1 MTRDVAFEDQGR
13 LAAPSIPDAPNRTAP
28 ASKTRTPHTAMRVS
42 CCRGQRVES
51 PRKGARMTRTTRTT
65 RITGT
70 TRTTRRLPAVLAAV
84 AIMAAL
90 LAAGCSPQAEPQA
103 VAPEVSAASVT
114 YPVTITD
121 DASRSVTVA
130 AEPTRIVSLAP
141 ANTEIL
147 FAVGAGDR
155 LVGVTTYDDYPAEVA
170 DIAKMGDFAG
180 PNIEAIAAADPDVIF
195 VTTGVQADMIVK
207 LEELGATVIAI
218 DPLTLEGVY
227 EDVTEVAQ
235 VVNRVE
241 QGEEVV
247 AAMKAQVAE
256 VQAAVGDVEPVAA
269 FVEIAQ
275 NPLFTAG
282 KGTLLD
288 ELITLAGGRNVVTE
302 AGWVPYSSEQVI
314 KADPQVYM
322 ATLGSMSDPAE
333 LEKRAG
339 FKDLSAVKNGRV
351 VVLDDNLVSRPGPRI
366 VEGLKLIAAALHPDA
381 FDK

>member
-13 LAAPSIPDAPNRTAP
+13 LAAPSVPDAPNRTVP
-28 ASKTRTPHTAMRVS
+28 ASKTRTPYSALRVL
-42 CCRGQRVES
+42 RFRDDRVES
-51 PRKGARMTRTTRTT
+51 LQKGARMTCTASTTRTT
-65 RITGT
+65 PT
-70 TRTTRRLPAVLAAV
+70 TPTTRRLRRALAVVAVVAALAVTGCSPETEPPAQAPEAQSAAV
-84 AIMAAL
+84 A
-90 LAAGCSPQAEPQA
+90 
-103 VAPEVSAASVT
+103 

-130 AEPTRIVSLAP
+130 AEPMRIVSLAP

-147 FAVGAGDR
+147 FAIGAGDR
-155 LVGVTTYDDYPAEVA
+155 VVGVTTYDDYPAQVA
-170 DIAKMGDFAG
+170 DIDKMGDFAG
-180 PNIEAIAAADPDVIF
+180 PNVEAIAAADPDIVF
-195 VTTGVQADMIVK
+195 VTTGVQGDMITK

-227 EDVTEVAQ
+227 EDITEVALA
-235 VVNRVE
+235 VNRVE
-241 QGEEVV
+241 EGEKVIADMKADVEEVR
-247 AAMKAQVAE
+247 ARI
-256 VQAAVGDVEPVAA
+256 GDTEPVTA

-288 ELITLAGGRNVVTE
+288 ELITLAGGTNVVTE

-339 FKDLSAVKNGRV
+339 FKGLSAVKEGRV
-351 VVLDDNLVSRPGPRI
+351 VILDDNLVSRPGPRI
-366 VEGLKLIAAALHPDA
+366 VEGLKLIATGLHPDV
-381 FDK
+381 FTQ

>member
-1 MTRDVAFEDQGR
+1 MA
-13 LAAPSIPDAPNRTAP
+13 RTAGT
-28 ASKTRTPHTAMRVS
+28 TRTD
-42 CCRGQRVES
+42 
-51 PRKGARMTRTTRTT
+51 RTTRTAS
-65 RITGT
+65 T
-70 TRTTRRLPAVLAAV
+70 TDRPTSSVRVKRRLR
-84 AIMAAL
+84 AAL
-90 LAAGCSPQAEPQA
+90 AVIAALVAMTAAGCSPQAAPPEQAPEPQR
-103 VAPEVSAASVT
+103 ASVA
-114 YPVTITD
+114 YPVTVTD

-130 AEPTRIVSLAP
+130 AEPQRIVSLAP

-147 FAVGAGDR
+147 FAIGAGDR
-155 LVGVTTYDDYPAEVA
+155 VVGVTTYDDYPAQVA

-195 VTTGVQADMIVK
+195 VTTGVQGDMIVK

-218 DPLTLEGVY
+218 DPLTLDGVY
-227 EDVTEVAQ
+227 EDITEVAQ
-235 VVNRVE
+235 VVNRAE

-247 AAMKAQVAE
+247 AAMKS
-256 VQAAVGDVEPVAA
+256 DVEAVRASIGDAEPVTA

-282 KGTLLD
+282 GGTLLD

-339 FKDLSAVKNGRV
+339 FKELSAVKDGRV

-381 FDK
+381 FAQ

>member
-1 MTRDVAFEDQGR
+1 MA
-13 LAAPSIPDAPNRTAP
+13 RTAGT
-28 ASKTRTPHTAMRVS
+28 TRTD
-42 CCRGQRVES
+42 
-51 PRKGARMTRTTRTT
+51 RTTRTAS
-65 RITGT
+65 T
-70 TRTTRRLPAVLAAV
+70 TDRPTSSVRVKRRLR
-84 AIMAAL
+84 AAL
-90 LAAGCSPQAEPQA
+90 AVIAALVAMTAAGCSPQAAPPEQAPEPQR
-103 VAPEVSAASVT
+103 ASVA
-114 YPVTITD
+114 YPVTVTD

-130 AEPTRIVSLAP
+130 AEPQRIVSLAP

-147 FAVGAGDR
+147 FAIGAGDR
-155 LVGVTTYDDYPAEVA
+155 VVGVTTYDDYPAQVA

-180 PNIEAIAAADPDVIF
+180 PNIEAIAAANPDVIF
-195 VTTGVQADMIVK
+195 VTTGVQGDMIVK

-218 DPLTLEGVY
+218 DPLTLDGVY
-227 EDVTEVAQ
+227 EDIAEVAQ

-247 AAMKAQVAE
+247 EAMKA
-256 VQAAVGDVEPVAA
+256 DVEEVRTRIGDAEPVTA

-288 ELITLAGGRNVVTE
+288 ELIALAGGSNVVTE
-302 AGWVPYSSEQVI
+302 DGWVPYSSEQVI
-314 KADPQVYM
+314 EADPMVYL

-339 FKDLSAVKNGRV
+339 FKDLSAVKAGRV

-381 FDK
+381 FAQ